1 MNFGFWP
8 FSSKPQPIL
17 YKVWLENDGKPLPV
31 GYLRDLE
38 ENRPKGCTVAH
49 WTSAGDTQALLA
61 KYQSQFPLIHEY
73 FWASNTGPS
82 MRSDMLRYLLIYD
95 RGGIYAD
102 HDVEWGRKR
111 LPAGYDLILWTEFVN
126 SDETVCQN
134 MATTRSYRG
143 EVPEYNV
150 RIANYVFQ
158 SQNPRSPLIERGL
171 KLVEKRLGKNANA
184 HVAPYGVLYTTG
196 PDAWTDNV
204 VAGLP
209 DPAIFKPFDKC
220 EAQNIEWIDRDGERV
235 LLLGR
240 QPGRALALH
249 QTHGVWRSAHE
260 CKGAV

>member
-8 FSSKPQPIL
+8 FSAKPQPIL
-17 YKVWLENDGKPLPV
+17 YKVWLENDGKPLPQ

-38 ENRPKGCTVAH
+38 DNRPKGYAVAH
-49 WTSAGDTQALLA
+49 WTSAADTQALLA

-73 FWASNTGPS
+73 FWASSTVPG

-95 RGGIYAD
+95 RGGLYAD
-102 HDVEWGRKR
+102 HDVEWSRKR
-111 LPAGYDLILWTEFVN
+111 LPSGYDLILWTEFVN
-126 SDETVCQN
+126 SDETVRKN
-134 MATTRSYRG
+134 METTRAYRG
-143 EVPEYNV
+143 EIPEYNV

-158 SQNPRSPLIERGL
+158 SRAPRSPLIERGL
-171 KLVEKRLGKNANA
+171 KLVQERLRINANA
-184 HVAPYGVLYTTG
+184 RLPQYGALYTAG

-209 DPAIFKPFDKC
+209 DPEILQPFEKC
-220 EAQNIEWIDRDGERV
+220 ETGNVEWTDRGGERV

-260 CKGAV
+260 YKGKP